1 MPLRFAYCLNGFS
14 EHRLGDACRLLAD
27 LGYAGVA
34 ITAGPPHLDL
44 EALGPAG
51 LEGVRAL
58 CERLGLARV
67 VETGGRF
74 WLDPREKHEP
84 TLVSADPAGRA
95 RREAAV
101 GRAIEA
107 ARFLGAPVVH
117 LWSGRLRPGVAEAEA
132 WAWLVPAVR
141 RLADAAARA
150 GIRLAFEPEPGM
162 LVDRLA
168 GWDRLR
174 AAVGTH
180 GPQEALGL
188 TLDLGHVVCLE
199 DPPWP
204 EAVARVARDLAHV
217 QVEDMRR
224 GVHEHLPF
232 GEGEL
237 PLPEMLGALERA
249 GYGGLVS
256 VELARHSHEAPVQ
269 AERSLAALRVAAA
282 TAQVAVAGR

>member
-1 MPLRFAYCLNGFS
+1 MALRFAYCLNGFA
-14 EHRLGDACRLLAD
+14 EHRLADACRLLAD

-44 EALGPAG
+44 DALGPSG

-74 WLDPREKHEP
+74 WLDPSEKHEP
-84 TLVSADPAGRA
+84 TLVSTDPAGRA

-101 GRAIEA
+101 GKAIEA

-117 LWSGRLRPGVAEAEA
+117 LWSGRLRPGVAPEEA
-132 WAWLVPAVR
+132 WGWLVPAVR
-141 RLADAAARA
+141 RLAEAAARS
-150 GIRLAFEPEPGM
+150 GVRLAFEPEPGM

-168 GWDRLR
+168 AWDRLR
-174 AAVGTH
+174 SAV
-180 GPQEALGL
+180 GPQEPHGALGL

-204 EAVARVARDLAHV
+204 GAVLSAGRDLAHV

-237 PLPEMLGALERA
+237 PLAEMLGALDRA
-249 GYGGLVS
+249 GYAGLVA
-256 VELARHSHEAPVQ
+256 VELSRHSHEAPAQ
-269 AERSLAALRVAAA
+269 AERSLAALRAAA
-282 TAQVAVAGR
+282 GTG